1 MRSTFTRGTRRLLVT
16 AGVMTLGLSA
26 VAPATVW
33 ANGNGRGPD
42 PADTGEVVDEAK
54 TWICKPQG
62 EVWELIHVN
71 RSALPAQTALG
82 AVEVAGTH
90 VAALEAFAA
99 EHEIDLTSPASMN
112 KLGEDEEQG
121 VDGLCEAVAGDPD
134 GDGPGGEDG
143 GDLGGEDDDDGGPG
157 GEDGGDLGGDDEGP
171 LGGNGPVGGEGAGAP
186 VTTVDVPVH
195 VPAGPVVVP
204 GTEAP
209 RQPLPVIISTDQ
221 VEAPVE
227 VTPPAPVVEDEPEV
241 MGVTTTRTP
250 TPQVA
255 GSTMQT
261 LPRTGADRT
270 VVLAA
275 AGGAL
280 VLAGLALE
288 LASRRRQSV
297 AGGQLPAA

>member
-1 MRSTFTRGTRRLLVT
+1 
-16 AGVMTLGLSA
+16 
-26 VAPATVW
+26 
-33 ANGNGRGPD
+33 
-42 PADTGEVVDEAK
+42 
-54 TWICKPQG
+54 
-62 EVWELIHVN
+62 
-71 RSALPAQTALG
+71 
-82 AVEVAGTH
+82 
-90 VAALEAFAA
+90 
-99 EHEIDLTSPASMN
+99 
-112 KLGEDEEQG
+112 
-121 VDGLCEAVAGDPD
+121 
-134 GDGPGGEDG
+134 
-143 GDLGGEDDDDGGPG
+143 
-157 GEDGGDLGGDDEGP
+157 
-171 LGGNGPVGGEGAGAP
+171 
-186 VTTVDVPVH
+186 